1 MKKILLTLLLFS
13 FAANAFAQRKGKLA
27 GQIVD
32 EESGEA
38 LIGASLLVEG
48 SALGT
53 SADIDGNYFLL
64 LDEGT
69 YNVVVSYISYQS
81 KTIKNVKI
89 KSGETTRLNVTC
101 RSDEVLLDEVVV
113 EAKILKNSESGLLI
127 AQRNSN
133 KIFDGLSS
141 QQITKTAD
149 SNVGSALKRVTG
161 VSVVGGKD
169 VFVRGLGN
177 RYSNVQLNGAEL
189 PSTNPDK
196 KEAPLDVF
204 SANLVDNIVVQKTYT
219 ADQPGEF
226 SGGSVQI
233 ETKDFPDSRTLSVG
247 MSTKYN
253 TQSTFNSFLTYDGG
267 STDFLG
273 YDSGE
278 RDLPS
283 SVDGIRVTETGTSEN
298 SIKSSEVVKDFQNVW
313 SPKSETA
320 LIGQS
325 YSVSYGNQFLMNET
339 PVGLIASVNYGYSNS
354 SRDEDYRN
362 LYQPSSVSSDYK
374 VNRGNTNT
382 STNVMFN
389 LFIKPTP
396 TSKIGIKNVY
406 TNKSE
411 DQTTQLQGS
420 YYNSDGDYKQTVLK
434 FIQRNVFSTNVLYEA
449 FAKKFMESKFN
460 FEGSYAKARRYE
472 PDTRNTH
479 YAYNDAKDE
488 FDIVLSLRGNSHFFL
503 EQDDK
508 NYNFKSTWE
517 FKPISTL
524 KIKTGGLT
532 FYKDRD
538 FQARRF
544 IFDKNSKYTTDRSS
558 LPEVALNPELVSDE
572 GGLRFYESSQ
582 TSDSYVADQVL
593 LAGFIST
600 DFAVTEDLS
609 FILGARIED
618 SDQRL
623 NKESALHTTDIL
635 PAANATYKLRKDMN
649 LRSAFSITLARPEF
663 RELSE
668 FFFTDFIGSRT
679 IFGNPELKRTK
690 IYNYDL
696 RWEFYPNAG
705 EILAVSG
712 FYKRF
717 KNPIEI
723 FHRSSQNPEVF
734 YDNVPKSDLYGLE
747 FEARKEFFEHLKVT
761 ANLSLID
768 SEIDYE
774 GEAPAQATQKRP
786 MFGQSPYTFNINAS
800 YLFAKYNTEM
810 TIAFNRFGKRIA
822 GVGSR
827 QQAADEYEM
836 PFNKLDAS
844 FTYKLNNYKFKFSAS
859 NLLDDDV
866 VYKQSGIV
874 TNKYNL
880 GTTFSVGVTYS
891 L

>member
-1 MKKILLTLLLFS
+1 MKKIFLTLLLFS
-13 FAANAFAQRKGKLA
+13 FVANAFAQKKGKLA

-32 EESGEA
+32 EENGEP
-38 LIGASLLVEG
+38 LIGASLIVVG
-48 SALGT
+48 SNFGT

-64 LDEGT
+64 LEEGT
-69 YNVVVSYISYQS
+69 YDVLVSYISYQS

-89 KSGETTRLNVTC
+89 KSGKTTLLNITC

-113 EAKILKNSESGLLI
+113 EAKILKNSENGLLI

-133 KIFDGLSS
+133 RIFDGLSS
-141 QQITKTAD
+141 QQISKNAD

-233 ETKDFPDSRTLSVG
+233 ETKDFPDARTLSVG
-247 MSTKYN
+247 MSTNYN
-253 TQSTFNSFLTYDGG
+253 TQSTFNSFLTYKGG
-267 STDFLG
+267 KTDFIG
-273 YDSGE
+273 YDNGK
-278 RDLPS
+278 RGLPS
-283 SVDGIRVTETGTSEN
+283 SVDGIRVTETGTSEK
-298 SIKSSEVVKDFQNVW
+298 SIKSSEVISDFQNVW
-313 SPKSETA
+313 TPKTSTA

-362 LYQPSSVSSDYK
+362 LFQPNSLSSDYK
-374 VNRGNTNT
+374 VSRGSANT

-389 LFIKPTP
+389 VFMKPTP

-420 YYNSDGDYKQTVLK
+420 YYNSDGEYKQTVLK
-434 FIQRNVFSTNVLYEA
+434 FTQRNVYSTNAVYET
-449 FAKKFMESKFN
+449 FAKNFMESKFN
-460 FEGSYAKARRYE
+460 FEGSFAKARRYE

-479 YAYNDAKDE
+479 YAYNESKEA
-488 FDIVLSLRGNSHFFL
+488 FDVVLSLRGNSHFFL

-524 KIKTGGLT
+524 KIKTGALT
-532 FYKDRD
+532 FYKDRE
-538 FQARRF
+538 FKARKF
-544 IFDKNSKYTTDRSS
+544 IFDKNSNYTTERSEI
-558 LPEVALNPELVSDE
+558 PEVTLNPGLVSDE

-582 TSDSYVADQVL
+582 NSDSYDAEQVL
-593 LAGFIST
+593 FAGFLST
-600 DFAVTEDLS
+600 DFAVSKYLS
-609 FILGARIED
+609 FILGARVES
-618 SDQRL
+618 SDQKL
-623 NKESALHTTDIL
+623 NKESALQTTDIL
-635 PAANATYKLRKDMN
+635 PAVNATYKLSNEMN

-668 FFFTDFIGSRT
+668 FFFSDFIGSRVV
-679 IFGNPELKRTK
+679 FGNPELKRTK
-690 IYNYDL
+690 ISNYDL

-705 EILAVSG
+705 EIIAVSG

-723 FHRSSQNPEVF
+723 FHRGSQNSEVF
-734 YDNVPKSDLYGLE
+734 FNNVPSADLYGLE
-747 FEARKEFFEHLKVT
+747 FEARKEFFENLKIT
-761 ANLSLID
+761 ANLSLIN

-774 GEAPAQATQKRP
+774 GEAPLQAEQKRP
-786 MFGQSPYTFNINAS
+786 MFGQSPYTVNVNAS
-800 YLFAKYNTEM
+800 YLFSKYNTELNV
-810 TIAFNRFGKRIA
+810 AFNRFGKRVS
-822 GVGSR
+822 GVGSA
-827 QQAADEYEM
+827 QQAGDEYEM

-844 FTYKLNNYKFKFSAS
+844 LSYKLSNYRFKFAAS

-866 VYKQSGIV
+866 VFKQVGTV
-874 TNKYNL
+874 TNKYKF
-880 GTTFSVGVTYS
+880 GTEFSVGVTYS